1 MILRYRAT
9 AVYRSESG
17 DTPCIRLPVA
27 LEGSSEAMHSWM
39 LPYRTVPDSI
49 HSGHPQPPPAQ
60 YPLPYQ
66 YARTEPTRRAG
77 LSLSSLSLSPSPR
90 PFIIAG
96 FSSFPVPLLFLLFL
110 LFFFFFLFSSSYHR
124 VFSQLCL
131 DIDRLFPFFWPPQ
144 PVFGVLSHGRRQTVR
159 RLWPPESLLRFLAI
173 VLYLLLSTLLR
184 LDLIE
189 SFSSS
194 SWCF

>member
-1 MILRYRAT
+1 MQYTDQNPGIHLAFVFLWFWRDQAR
-9 AVYRSESG
+9 R
-17 DTPCIRLPVA
+17 CIP
-27 LEGSSEAMHSWM
+27 GC
-39 LPYRTVPDSI
+39 YRTVPYQTQSTPVI
-49 HSGHPQPPPAQ
+49 HSHHS
-60 YPLPYQ
+60 
-66 YARTEPTRRAG
+66 RSTRYHTNTPG
-77 LSLSSLSLSPSPR
+77 PNPHGVPVSLSSLSLSPSPR

-96 FSSFPVPLLFLLFL
+96 FSSFPVPLLFLFS
-110 LFFFFFLFSSSYHR
+110 FFFFPFLFSPSYHR
-124 VFSQLCL
+124 VFSQLCP

-173 VLYLLLSTLLR
+173 VPYLLLSTLLR

-189 SFSSS
+189 SSS